1 MLVCDVVSVRQ
12 AHSRTRMLARLEFN
26 NQLIYFSLFSLAVF
40 SARFVVFVFILSSI
54 DMKKHEN

>member
-26 NQLIYFSLFSLAVF
+26 TQLIYFSLFSLVF
-40 SARFVVFVFILSSI
+40 FSPRFVVFVFILSSI